1 VGNRTS
7 LEKMVKTD
15 LLKKAYQGKK
25 VFLTGHTGFKGS
37 WLLLMLHQLGAIVK
51 GYSLAP
57 VHQNDLYHQINGD
70 NFCDSQI
77 DDIRNQETLIKSMVD
92 FQPDFVIHMA
102 AQALVIDS
110 YKAPVETYQTNVMG
124 TIHVLEGLRKLNKP
138 CNSIIITTDKVYWN
152 FERDTPYKET
162 DQLGGYDP
170 YSNSKAAADI
180 TINSYQKSFFNLDN
194 FEEHQQGISTVRSGN
209 VIGGGDMAENRIIP
223 DCVKSL
229 ENNQPISVR
238 NPNAVRPWQHVL
250 DPLYGYLLLGAKLQ
264 EEPKKYSEAFNFGPE
279 TEDVNTVK
287 ELVEIAI
294 KSWGHGEASFP
305 KITNKLHEA
314 GLLKLDIEK
323 AKTQL
328 GWKPQYQ
335 AETAIQKTIE
345 WYKNAK
351 PNPAEYTLNQIEEF
365 LATPA

>member
-1 VGNRTS
+1 MIFKNILITGGAGFIGSHVLRRMVRQYPQTHFVNLDALTYAGNLNDIKDVSVASNYSFVQGDIADSVLVQS
-7 LEKMVKTD
+7 LFQQ
-15 LLKKAYQGKK
+15 YQFDGIIHLAAESHVDNSIKNP
-25 VFLTGHTGFKGS
+25 LGF
-37 WLLLMLHQLGAIVK
+37 A
-51 GYSLAP
+51 
-57 VHQNDLYHQINGD
+57 
-70 NFCDSQI
+70 
-77 DDIRNQETLIKSMVD
+77 
-92 FQPDFVIHMA
+92 
-102 AQALVIDS
+102 
-110 YKAPVETYQTNVMG
+110 QTNVMG

-279 TEDVNTVK
+279 TEDVNTVYV
-287 ELVEIAI
+287 LNVRYH
-294 KSWGHGEASFP
+294 KSTDGG
-305 KITNKLHEA
+305 K
-314 GLLKLDIEK
+314 
-323 AKTQL
+323 
-328 GWKPQYQ
+328 
-335 AETAIQKTIE
+335 
-345 WYKNAK
+345 
-351 PNPAEYTLNQIEEF
+351 
-365 LATPA
+365 